1 MLKHGKFPA
10 IIQVVMETKMA
21 VRIQG
26 RWNKGPYSSPPP
38 PQLSK
43 EEFNYAFFCFVL
55 RKNEQK
61 CAQDAGKNVLLATV
75 FQNFSGRHIP
85 DPLKK
90 CMFSLLPSPQQKKIP
105 VLLHRPWS
113 IRSDKLKRFYSNELP
128 EICAQ
133 FIDFNNQKSRTQL
146 AAADL

>member
-75 FQNFSGRHIP
+75 FQNFSGRHIL
-85 DPLKK
+85 DPLKSI
-90 CMFSLLPSPQQKKIP
+90 CFHYSPPHNRKKYQFCSTGP
-105 VLLHRPWS
+105 GV
-113 IRSDKLKRFYSNELP
+113 SDLIN
-128 EICAQ
+128 
-133 FIDFNNQKSRTQL
+133 
-146 AAADL
+146 